1 MLDLAAARRHE
12 LQELQRGLAALASSL
27 DRRDGRRDAR
37 RAQVKELQS
46 AVQAQRQ
53 VRRQRSSR
61 RSARRGPAQSKRRP
75 ASAPPKTKR
84 TVSSATGVVL
94 AAGRNSLDSDATADS
109 VYGRVRPCV
118 HERSRPWRDA
128 RDFKPRASAEEIIA
142 TTEVDGGRIK
152 AFERRVASETR
163 RYASVIA
170 RSNQEWS
177 SAVARP
183 AGMADVV
190 EAYTKGGR
198 QAEQELQA
206 SVPSER
212 ILGTLDDLLGLE
224 ADVTGKWRPQQS
236 RKSGTVRLRQNGAS
250 LLARTTALQ
259 SRHDTNSKL
268 GAGKTPDPKAASG
281 RERGRRAAASHIFL
295 RPGDVQACL
304 ADGLRTPEGG
314 FGPSMDEAGT
324 LTAPTSS
331 EAGSSH
337 GAQLARAALSMIA
350 AVHLPALP
358 PGSLSR
364 GPPLVARTSG
374 VL

>member
-1 MLDLAAARRHE
+1 MMVSLPVRRHE

-37 RAQVKELQS
+37 RAQVQELQG

-53 VRRQRSSR
+53 VRRQRSS

-94 AAGRNSLDSDATADS
+94 AAGRNSLDSDATAHTLT
-109 VYGRVRPCV
+109 GRSARTLCV

-128 RDFKPRASAEEIIA
+128 EDFQPRASAEEIIA

-163 RYASVIA
+163 RYAAVIA

-190 EAYTKGGR
+190 EAYAKGGR
-198 QAEQELQA
+198 EAEQELQA

-236 RKSGTVRLRQNGAS
+236 RKSGTVRLRQNGGS
-250 LLARTTALQ
+250 LLARTTALH
-259 SRHDTNSKL
+259 SRHDTNSKV
-268 GAGKTPDPKAASG
+268 GAGKAETPDPKAASG
-281 RERGRRAAASHIFL
+281 RERGRRAAASHIYL

-304 ADGLRTPEGG
+304 ADGRTPEGG
-314 FGPSMDEAGT
+314 FGPSMDDAGT
-324 LTAPTSS
+324 LAATTSS

-358 PGSLSR
+358 PGSLS
-364 GPPLVARTSG
+364 
-374 VL
+374 